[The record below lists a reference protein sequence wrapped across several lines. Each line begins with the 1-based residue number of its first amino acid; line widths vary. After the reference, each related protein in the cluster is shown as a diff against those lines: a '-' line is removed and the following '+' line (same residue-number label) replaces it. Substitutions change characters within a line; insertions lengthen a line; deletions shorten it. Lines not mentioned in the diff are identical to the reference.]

1 MRVHNMFN
9 IKPHSINIIEFI
21 DKGEF
26 NINLF
31 ETRRYKTTLNNKYH
45 IEYIMWHTGVPYYFR
60 FRNFVCIPRY
70 SFDIMTINYS
80 DNDGEITFE
89 MTYVATHVIVSHV
102 QNKTTYYGA
111 RHVHLSNANYW
122 FYRPEMIN
130 GGSAAPLYPVLNT
143 SNCLRQVKP
152 RI

>member
-1 MRVHNMFN
+1 MNSPIKGNLILIYSKRED
-9 IKPHSINIIEFI
+9 IKPHWTISYYV
-21 DKGEF
+21 
-26 NINLF
+26 
-31 ETRRYKTTLNNKYH
+31 TYH
-45 IEYIMWHTGVPYYFR
+45 FR
-60 FRNFVCIPRY
+60 GSVLEISLCIPRY
-70 SFDIMTINYS
+70 SFDIMTINYP

-111 RHVHLSNANYW
+111 RRVHLSNANYW

-130 GGSAAPLYPVLNT
+130 GGSAALLYPLLNT